1 MANSKMSYATGY
13 LLKISKDAMFDSP
26 TRVSRSLATIPSGSP
41 FSNRTA
47 SPIKL
52 KFGRRSPTSPLQD
65 LWYATEAMISLMHFE
80 HMCVYVW
87 NSKVVSYPMWVASLS
102 RIVPL
107 TCVCLVNLKVVCIS
121 SVSSLSPIVYHFFA
135 SSRGDG
141 WEDHSENN
149 QQDTASVV
157 AALAKSRCGC

>member
-26 TRVSRSLATIPSGSP
+26 TRVSRSLATMPSGSP

-65 LWYATEAMISLMHFE
+65 LWYATEAMMISLMHFE
-80 HMCVYVW
+80 HMCVYVR
-87 NSKVVSYPMWVASLS
+87 NSKAVSYPLWVASLS
-102 RIVPL
+102 PIVPL
-107 TCVCLVNLKVVCIS
+107 TRVCLVNLKVVCIS
-121 SVSSLSPIVYHFFA
+121 SVSPFHQLYHFFP
-135 SSRGDG
+135 SSRDDG

>member
-65 LWYATEAMISLMHFE
+65 LWYATEADDFTD
-80 HMCVYVW
+80 
-87 NSKVVSYPMWVASLS
+87 A
-102 RIVPL
+102 
-107 TCVCLVNLKVVCIS
+107 
-121 SVSSLSPIVYHFFA
+121 F
-135 SSRGDG
+135 
-141 WEDHSENN
+141 
-149 QQDTASVV
+149 
-157 AALAKSRCGC
+157 